1 MRISSCDKNEE
12 NKHLDKGISL
22 YLMPY
27 SIPLLPILYIM
38 YVCNWKLP
46 YIPKSYGGP
55 SGLYLPFDSLK
66 SRLSLSCD
74 VPLNRLMFSWHCPG
88 DMKINAWIY
97 TLQYE
102 QYFTINQLFNIAKW
116 ISKMTNITT

>member
-1 MRISSCDKNEE
+1 MQ
-12 NKHLDKGISL
+12 
-22 YLMPY
+22 Y

-55 SGLYLPFDSLK
+55 SELYLPFNSLK
-66 SRLSLSCD
+66 CRLSLSCD
-74 VPLNRLMFSWHCPG
+74 VPLDILVFLWHCPG

-97 TLQYE
+97 TLQYK

-116 ISKMTNITT
+116 ISKMRNITT